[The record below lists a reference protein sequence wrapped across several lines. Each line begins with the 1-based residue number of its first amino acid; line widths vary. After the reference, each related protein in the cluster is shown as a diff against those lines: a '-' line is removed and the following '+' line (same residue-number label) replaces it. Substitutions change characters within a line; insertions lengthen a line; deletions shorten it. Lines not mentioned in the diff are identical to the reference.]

1 MSEVSTLSISAI
13 AQVLAESFADD
24 PSFEMVFHQSSG
36 RLSTIQ
42 AFFEPFVAD
51 ARKRGKIT
59 LAPNMQGAC
68 LWYPADVDVFDAAFE
83 QMLMEIVQIIAERVG
98 EETAQFWQYLIEQVG
113 KHEPQQSR
121 CEVFFLGLKSS
132 ARGKGLGHDL
142 IQPALDYADQHQL
155 PCYLVSSNSRNLS
168 FYKRHGFQEYCP
180 IKITDTYS
188 MTGMYR
194 PPY

>member
-1 MSEVSTLSISAI
+1 MSEVFTLSIGTI

-24 PSFEMVFHQSSG
+24 PSFEMVFPQSSD
-36 RLSTIQ
+36 RLSNIQ

-51 ARKRGKIT
+51 ATKRGKIT
-59 LAPNMQGAC
+59 LAPNMQGVC
-68 LWYPADVDVFDAAFE
+68 LWYPADVDIFNAEFE
-83 QMLMEIVQIIAERVG
+83 QMLIRIVQIIAERVG
-98 EETAQFWQYLIEQVG
+98 EETAQFWQHLIEQVG

-121 CEVFFLGLKSS
+121 CEVFFLGLKFS

-142 IQPALDYADQHQL
+142 IKPALDYTDQHQL

-168 FYKRHGFQEYCP
+168 FYKRYGFQEYCS
-180 IKITDTYS
+180 IKITNSYS

-194 PPY
+194 PSS